1 MTCLFKTKTKFDHVS
16 ILITSYFHNSQ
27 PLCSR
32 CHCLGCQCNSTRG
45 ILYDSYFVIQRIW
58 HLYVKSVLQRW
69 IMSTKDS
76 LSFHQYGCHVFIIW
90 IPVCQ
95 TANPW
100 FLPCQISGTACRI
113 ANYLGIFS
121 VVIGLNRIF
130 WSKQSQ
136 LQLQKAL
143 RFTIY
148 NQLFYND
155 IYLPQE
161 GRQVIFWGITKKLT
175 LKKEILKFKKL
186 GLGLG
191 LGLVSFGGC

>member
-1 MTCLFKTKTKFDHVS
+1 MSLFIVHHNIAFFLNKSPYYNQFNLCVEAFTASTSCTPQPHRVTILMTCLFKTKTKFDHVS

-32 CHCLGCQCNSTRG
+32 CHCLGCQCNSMRG

-76 LSFHQYGCHVFIIW
+76 LSFHQYGCHVFIIL
-90 IPVCQ
+90 IPMCQ
-95 TANPW
+95 TAIPW
-100 FLPCQISGTACRI
+100 FLPSQISGTACRI

-130 WSKQSQ
+130 WLKQSQ

-143 RFTIY
+143 RFTI
-148 NQLFYND
+148 
-155 IYLPQE
+155 
-161 GRQVIFWGITKKLT
+161 
-175 LKKEILKFKKL
+175 
-186 GLGLG
+186 
-191 LGLVSFGGC
+191 